1 MIASAIVQGR
11 FGLKQHSDGACRN
24 GMLHREKLTLQ
35 SGLDTLGLGEIKK
48 GMRPRGDIPGEPR
61 TDGIFRPAAC

>member
-1 MIASAIVQGR
+1 MIASAMVQGWVDKFQR
-11 FGLKQHSDGACRN
+11 SNVACRS

-35 SGLDTLGLGEIKK
+35 SGLDALGLSESKK
-48 GMRPRGDIPGEPR
+48 GMRPSGDIPGEPR